1 MDGIREYLIGVVAAA
16 LLFGMINTLIG
27 TKGTVGVA
35 IKLVSGLLML
45 LAVIR
50 PWTSITF
57 DGLFGWAEDITA
69 DGSGFVTS
77 GKIMADEAYRASIK
91 QQTEAYIL
99 DEAKALEC
107 DLTVE
112 VMLSDDDIPVPK
124 QVRLTGEISPY
135 ARQTLTNMMLQRLG
149 IGREDIVWT

>member
-135 ARQTLTNMMLQRLG
+135 ARQTLTNMLLQRLG

>member
-16 LLFGMINTLIG
+16 LLCGIITTLIG

-35 IKLVSGLLML
+35 IKLLSGLLML

-57 DGLFGWAEDITA
+57 DGLFGWVDDISEDGT
-69 DGSGFVTS
+69 GFVTS
-77 GKIMADEAYRASIK
+77 GELMANDAYRVSIK

-99 DEAKALEC
+99 DEAKALDC
-107 DLTVE
+107 ALSVE
-112 VMLSDDDIPVPK
+112 VILSEDDIPVPK
-124 QVRLTGEISPY
+124 QVRLAGEISPY
-135 ARQTLTNMMLQRLG
+135 ARQVLTNMITERLG
-149 IGREDIVWT
+149 IKQEDMIWT

>member
-16 LLFGMINTLIG
+16 LLCGVITTLIG

-45 LAVIR
+45 LAVIH

-69 DGSGFVTS
+69 DGTGFVTS
-77 GKIMADEAYRASIK
+77 GKIMADDAYRASIK

-99 DEAKALEC
+99 DEANALDCE
-107 DLTVE
+107 LTVE
-112 VMLSDDDIPVPK
+112 VILSGYEIPVPK
-124 QVRLTGEISPY
+124 QVRLAGEISPY
-135 ARQTLTNMMLQRLG
+135 ARQALTNVITERLG
-149 IGREDIVWT
+149 IQREDILWT